1 MDVLTAIAE
10 GGVDAK
16 KLMDWVMSEPK
27 ERRPK
32 VSDKLVYV
40 CPYRPLR
47 GPALRVFDEPG
58 ISVHDVDGGRRGLV
72 LTTDPLDPSVMEEW
86 ELVPYGKAAA
96 WAIMSLTTLPIE
108 LAREMT
114 PDGVTRAALIH
125 EGTKHEP
132 RLTWFEEN
140 VGPTGHQEGT
150 YDMLVEMALRA
161 GYRRLAPGIID
172 NIMAT
177 VG

>member
-1 MDVLTAIAE
+1 MDLLEAIAE
-10 GGVDAK
+10 GGIDAK

-32 VSDKLVYV
+32 VGNHLVYV
-40 CPYRPLR
+40 SPYRPLR
-47 GPALRVFDEPG
+47 GPALHEFDEPG
-58 ISVHDVDGGRRGLV
+58 VSVHDVDGGRRGLV
-72 LTTDPLDPSVMEEW
+72 LTTDPLDPEVIERW

-96 WAIMSLTTLPIE
+96 WAIMSLVSLPIE
-108 LAREMT
+108 LARDVT
-114 PDGVTRAALIH
+114 PDGVARAALIH
-125 EGTKHEP
+125 EGTKNEP

-150 YDMLVEMALRA
+150 YDMLVEMALRS
-161 GYRRLAPGIID
+161 GYRRVSPGIVD

>member
-10 GGVDAK
+10 GGVDSK
-16 KLMDWVMSEPK
+16 LLMDWVMREPK

-32 VSDKLVYV
+32 VSDKLIYV
-40 CPYRPLR
+40 SLYRPLR

-72 LTTDPLDPSVMEEW
+72 LTTEPLDPDVMDQW

-108 LAREMT
+108 LAKE
-114 PDGVTRAALIH
+114 DKGVTKAALIH

-140 VGPTGHQEGT
+140 VGPTGHQEGDYQT
-150 YDMLVEMALRA
+150 LIDLALRL
-161 GYRRLAPGIID
+161 GYRRLAPGVVD
-172 NIMAT
+172 NIIAT